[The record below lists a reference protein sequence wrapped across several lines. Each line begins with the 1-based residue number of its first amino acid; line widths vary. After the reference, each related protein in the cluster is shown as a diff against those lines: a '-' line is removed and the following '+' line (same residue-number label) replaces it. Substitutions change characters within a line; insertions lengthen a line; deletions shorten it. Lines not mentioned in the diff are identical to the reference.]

1 MKKVF
6 STILIALFLISTL
19 SIVFG
24 AEYGTKAEAEAMVK
38 KAIAYIKEHG
48 KEKAFA
54 EISNPKGKFVDRDL
68 YVTVY
73 DFNGKCLAHGG
84 NPKMVGK
91 NMIDLKDPDGKPIV
105 REKVELAR
113 TKDSFWQNYKFSNP
127 VTKKI
132 EQKSMYIE
140 RYGDL
145 IVGCGAYKK

>member
-1 MKKVF
+1 MKKVLA
-6 STILIALFLISTL
+6 IGLMLFFFLGTA
-19 SIVFG
+19 VAAFA

-91 NMIDLKDPDGKPIV
+91 NMIDLKDPDGKPLV

-113 TKDSFWQNYKFSNP
+113 TKDRFWQEYKFNNP

-132 EQKSMYIE
+132 EPKSMYIE